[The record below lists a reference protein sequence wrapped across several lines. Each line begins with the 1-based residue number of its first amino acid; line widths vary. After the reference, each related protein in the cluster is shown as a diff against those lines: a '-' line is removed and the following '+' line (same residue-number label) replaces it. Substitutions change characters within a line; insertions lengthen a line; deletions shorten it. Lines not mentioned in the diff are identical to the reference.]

1 MSAIGREKW
10 EAKGLRVIL
19 GLSAVV
25 SGSLLIA
32 DSLLPA
38 GTNPSSLHTVYFLRG
53 ATAAFVTVY
62 VVATVYYLIG
72 SFRDRKNAQVSQPI
86 GENLQ

>member
-86 GENLQ
+86 SENVQ